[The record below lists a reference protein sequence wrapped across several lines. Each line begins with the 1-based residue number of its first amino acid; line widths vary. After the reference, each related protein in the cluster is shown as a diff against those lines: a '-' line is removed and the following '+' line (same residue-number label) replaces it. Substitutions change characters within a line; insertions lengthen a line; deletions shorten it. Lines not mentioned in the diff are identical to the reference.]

1 MLEAACHSE
10 ARWPSVA
17 IGLLLY
23 WAAVGPGRPVVAAE
37 PRPAVVAAEPQLGR
51 CGAPACPLLRS
62 PNWGL
67 RGARLGRLS
76 SRYNQSH
83 VSGAS
88 FVTLIALR

>member
-23 WAAVGPGRPVVAAE
+23 WVAAE

-51 CGAPACPLLRS
+51 RGVPAGPSWAPAGPLWGPGWAVCPRGITKVTYRGLLS
-62 PNWGL
+62 
-67 RGARLGRLS
+67 
-76 SRYNQSH
+76 
-83 VSGAS
+83 
-88 FVTLIALR
+88 